1 MKLFKS
7 FDIFQVVLL
16 LRLVLQIGELEL
28 RILAGEALMEGK
40 IQQPPVR
47 QEALSQ
53 MIGKL
58 RLMLGLRPHPADRN
72 PLQMLRKQ
80 LILKLQQ
87 TTGVYKKKPG
97 LRATHLQQ
105 LMTRGV
111 HLPQLPVVV
120 GTRRLTLPVNHRMIG
135 DRKRA
140 LGPLELQ
147 AVLPLLKLLL
157 PVLMIGEFPL
167 NRLLSPVIQLTT
179 ILGALLAVHQRKVLL
194 QRTLL
199 HLLLMIG
206 MLLHHRLPEVEEVV
220 LTDRQMTGED
230 PVAVRV
236 VEEEAAEE
244 EEVEEIEPAIK

>member
-1 MKLFKS
+1 
-7 FDIFQVVLL
+7 
-16 LRLVLQIGELEL
+16 
-28 RILAGEALMEGK
+28 MEGK
-40 IQQPPVR
+40 IQLPPVR

-58 RLMLGLRPHPADRN
+58 RLMLGLRRHPADRN

-80 LILKLQQ
+80 LVLQLQQ

-105 LMTRGV
+105 LMTLGV

-120 GTRRLTLPVNHRMIG
+120 EPRRLTLPINHRMIG

-140 LGPLELQ
+140 PGPLELQ
-147 AVLPLLKLLL
+147 AVQPLPKLLL

-167 NRLLSPVIQLTT
+167 NRLLSPVMQLTT
-179 ILGALLAVHQRKVLL
+179 ILGALLAVDQRRALL
-194 QRTLL
+194 QRILL

-206 MLLHHRLPEVEEVV
+206 MLLHLHLPEVEGVV
-220 LTDRQMTGED
+220 PADRLMTGED
-230 PVAVRV
+230 PVVVRV

-244 EEVEEIEPAIK
+244 EEVEEIEPALK